1 MITTDLKEEVKD
13 KIFEI
18 QKHRSFIKEELVSL
32 IETNKIKYFNPRVFS
47 NTKLQKKIDKE
58 ILKINDSLS
67 KYSIT
72 KFKKILSNL
81 DKELEKQLN
90 KE

>member
-1 MITTDLKEEVKD
+1 MITTDLKEEIKD

-67 KYSIT
+67 KHAIT
-72 KFKKILSNL
+72 KFKKILSSL